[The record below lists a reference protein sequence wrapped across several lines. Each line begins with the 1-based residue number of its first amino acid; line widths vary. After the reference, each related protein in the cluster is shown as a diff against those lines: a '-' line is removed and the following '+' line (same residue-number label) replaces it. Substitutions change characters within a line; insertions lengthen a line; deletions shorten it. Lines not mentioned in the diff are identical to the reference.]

1 MQDSSVDNYWIY
13 GILSFLFVLSFKK
26 YTNLDLLREWIEDYL
41 CKISPQEVE
50 EEDVIVLEELRDMVE
65 DFVIRN
71 PEIFSNIN
79 NNKDE

>member
-1 MQDSSVDNYWIY
+1 MDNYWIY

-41 CKISPQEVE
+41 CK
-50 EEDVIVLEELRDMVE
+50 
-65 DFVIRN
+65 N